1 MSRLWKGGG
10 NYFVCIYCIGTE
22 LHLQFALR
30 CVVLCCVV
38 LCCGVEWSA
47 ALCQL
52 YLNQGIQLHYVTL
65 CCGVECCAMFCVMST
80 LPQPKN
86 PVALRCVTE
95 WSALLRCAMSCVM
108 STLPQ
113 PRYPVALETQIFG

>member
-22 LHLQFALR
+22 LHLQFAL
-30 CVVLCCVV
+30 CCVV
-38 LCCGVEWSA
+38 LRSGVE
-47 ALCQL
+47 
-52 YLNQGIQLHYVTL
+52 
-65 CCGVECCAMFCVMST
+65 
-80 LPQPKN
+80 
-86 PVALRCVTE
+86 RCV
-95 WSALLRCAMSCVM
+95 LLRCAMSCVM

>member
-38 LCCGVEWSA
+38 LCCVVLCCVVLCCGVEWSA
-47 ALCQL
+47 AFCCVARCPASCQL
-52 YLNQGIQLHYVTL
+52 YLNQGIQLRWRLKY
-65 CCGVECCAMFCVMST
+65 SDK
-80 LPQPKN
+80 Q
-86 PVALRCVTE
+86 
-95 WSALLRCAMSCVM
+95 
-108 STLPQ
+108 
-113 PRYPVALETQIFG
+113 

>member
-38 LCCGVEWSA
+38 LCCV
-47 ALCQL
+47 
-52 YLNQGIQLHYVTL
+52 VL
-65 CCGVECCAMFCVMST
+65 CCVV
-80 LPQPKN
+80 
-86 PVALRCVTE
+86 LRCVVLRSGVE
-95 WSALLRCAMSCVM
+95 RCVLLRCAMSCVM

>member
-38 LCCGVEWSA
+38 LCCVVLCCVAEWSG
-47 ALCQL
+47 ALR
-52 YLNQGIQLHYVTL
+52 
-65 CCGVECCAMFCVMST
+65 S
-80 LPQPKN
+80 
-86 PVALRCVTE
+86 VALRDV
-95 WSALLRCAMSCVM
+95 LRHVNFTSTKVSSCVGD
-108 STLPQ
+108 SNIRISNDNT
-113 PRYPVALETQIFG
+113 AEC

>member
-30 CVVLCCVV
+30 CVVLCCVA
-38 LCCGVEWSA
+38 S
-47 ALCQL
+47 CQL